1 MSSVAQGNAVRAA
14 DAISEHVET
23 ISAMANAT
31 RFTLLVEIVAAGDG
45 ICVCDL
51 VRMVPVGQS
60 AVSQA
65 LARLHEAGLVNRSKC
80 GSWRYY
86 EATDKAKVL
95 MRALDQGLEEARF
108 DG

>member
-1 MSSVAQGNAVRAA
+1 MASVSQGTAVRAT
-14 DAISEHVET
+14 DVDSEHVET
-23 ISAMANAT
+23 LSAMANAT
-31 RFTLLVEIVAAGDG
+31 RFTLLAEIVAAEDG
-45 ICVCDL
+45 MCVCDL
-51 VRMVPVGQS
+51 VQLVPVGQS

-95 MRALDQGLEEARF
+95 LTTLDRVLEEGRI